1 MKKWRVVLPLLV
13 IILLFNST
21 SFAANRIQYSI
32 LTIDGKKQTVREVPV
47 LIDGQPMVSDVPS
60 FIYKDRTLVPV
71 RFITNYLKAG
81 VEWNQK
87 NKSVTISTSDKKIV
101 LVINSPYVNVN
112 GVKQKLPYDMPA
124 KLVNDR
130 TMVPLRFVSETL
142 GCKVDWDDEN
152 GVVYIQTSKDQ
163 ENSITGINVDKDS
176 TRMPRITVNGT
187 GTMKYKT
194 ITLEKPDRLVI
205 DIENAKLDIKDNAV
219 FDENGIINIPV
230 GKAPV
235 DKVCASQFSA
245 SPSVTRLV
253 VHLTKK
259 VSWNITSTN
268 GDKTLEVSFANKVQE
283 IRKETVDGNDAIVIY
298 NTEIPQLNVLKLKNP
313 DRIVVDLLDSSIGN
327 LQNSYGIELG
337 FIKGIRV
344 AQFTPDALYDQ
355 KDRIVRVVLDVKE
368 GVSEP
373 NVKIDTYD
381 NKIVIYP
388 EKAFWEGVSYE
399 NAGDKNFLTI
409 NAKNSTEYTVNFD
422 HTRKT
427 MDIYVPK
434 DNVELN
440 NGMVVIKD
448 GIVNNIVV
456 EDEGQYKKISIF
468 FRTSILYNILSA
480 QVDSEIKIQIEKDQE
495 INSTDRLIVLDAG
508 HGGKDPGAIS
518 PNGNKEK
525 DINLDIT
532 LKLNERLNS
541 LGYKTV
547 LTRDYD
553 TFIDLYERPNIANI
567 NNGDIFISIHS
578 NAIADKNISGLQV
591 LYCPATESTVKEVD
605 NFPLADMIYKEVL
618 AQTGAVDRGI
628 IKRPK
633 LVVLRETRMP
643 AVLVEVGFIT
653 NPTEEK
659 LILDSE
665 YQDKIVEGII
675 RGIERYFEEAVY

>member
-1 MKKWRVVLPLLV
+1 MKKWRVVLPLLM

-32 LTIDGKKQTVREVPV
+32 LTIDGKKQTVCEVPV
-47 LIDGQPMVSDVPS
+47 FIDGQPMVSDVPS
-60 FIYKDRTLVPV
+60 FIYKERTLVPV
-71 RFITNYLKAG
+71 RFITNYLKAE

-101 LVINSPYVNVN
+101 LVINSSYVNVN

-152 GVVYIQTSKDQ
+152 GVVYIQTTKDQ

-194 ITLEKPDRLVI
+194 ITLENPDRLVI
-205 DIENAKLDIKDNAV
+205 DIENAKLDIKDNVV

-230 GKAPV
+230 VKSPV
-235 DKVCASQFSA
+235 DKVCVSQFSA
-245 SPSVTRLV
+245 NPNVTRLV

-259 VSWNITSTN
+259 VNWNIASTN
-268 GDKTLEVSFANKVQE
+268 GDKTLDVSFVNKVQE

-298 NTEIPQLNVLKLKNP
+298 NTEMPQLNVLKLKNP
-313 DRIVVDLLDSSIGN
+313 DRIVVDLLDSSAEN
-327 LQNSYGIELG
+327 LQNSYDFELG

-355 KDRIVRVVLDVKE
+355 NDKIVRVVLDVKE

-399 NAGDKNFLTI
+399 NTGDKNLLTI

-434 DNVELN
+434 ENIELN
-440 NGMVVIKD
+440 NGMIVIKD

-468 FRTSILYNILSA
+468 FQTSILYNILSE
-480 QVDSEIKIQIEKDQE
+480 QGDSEIKIQIEKDQK
-495 INSTDRLIVLDAG
+495 INPADRLIVLDAG

-525 DINLDIT
+525 DINLAIT

-541 LGYKTV
+541 LGYKTI

-553 TFIDLYERPNIANI
+553 TFIDLYERSNIANI
-567 NNGDIFISIHS
+567 NNADAFISIHS

-591 LYCPATESTVKEVD
+591 LYCPANESAVKEAD
-605 NFPLADMIYKEVL
+605 NFPLADMIHKEVL

-633 LVVLRETRMP
+633 LVVLRETKMP

-653 NPTEEK
+653 NSAEEK
-659 LILDSE
+659 LILNSE
-665 YQDKIVEGII
+665 YQVKIVEGII